1 MENPQS
7 SSQQGSAVASF
18 PPGLWTAAYLLCPHT
33 VDRETQ
39 GLFLF
44 LQEYRFYQSRDA
56 TVWPHLT
63 FTSSFKTQSPIHVHG
78 GVCFNIQVLGEY
90 NLVHSR
96 NISPWGNFTFL
107 WALRMV
113 PFNLLGQFFPLSGV
127 VSSHLKTDQNS
138 NEDSLQSPEA
148 SLCASL
154 CFPALSVVNP
164 SSLLL
169 PTLFIPFSHLGETM
183 ELSLESSSPHHS

>member
-7 SSQQGSAVASF
+7 SFQQGSAVASF

-33 VDRETQ
+33 VESKLWWPLPLLIRVPVLSDQ
-39 GLFLF
+39 GCNRMTSFNLYFL
-44 LQEYRFYQSRDA
+44 LQDSVSNTCA
-56 TVWPHLT
+56 WGLT
-63 FTSSFKTQSPIHVHG
+63 LQNTNFGRIQFNPQQEHFPI
-78 GVCFNIQVLGEY
+78 L
-90 NLVHSR
+90 
-96 NISPWGNFTFL
+96 L

-169 PTLFIPFSHLGETM
+169 PTLFIPFSHLRETM
-183 ELSLESSSPHHS
+183 ELSLESSSLHHS